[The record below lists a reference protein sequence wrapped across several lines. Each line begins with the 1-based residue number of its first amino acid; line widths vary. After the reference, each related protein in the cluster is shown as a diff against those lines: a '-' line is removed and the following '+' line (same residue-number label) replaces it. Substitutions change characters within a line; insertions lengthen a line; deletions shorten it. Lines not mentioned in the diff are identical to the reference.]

1 MQAMSQQRSFPRR
14 LSRDVIGTT
23 VVVRRVWRGANPF
36 RWEIF
41 KAEMAE
47 PVHVSATGFSSMEAA
62 YTAGHA
68 MMTQMLLAQRPAAYR
83 PEPDDW
89 HGCQI
94 DGVATVL

>member
-1 MQAMSQQRSFPRR
+1 MQAMSQQKSFPRR
-14 LSRDVIGTT
+14 LSRDAIGTT

-62 YTAGHA
+62 YTAGQA
-68 MMTQMLLAQRPAAYR
+68 MMTQMLLAQRPAAR
-83 PEPDDW
+83 APEADDW

-94 DGVATVL
+94 DGMATVL

>member
-1 MQAMSQQRSFPRR
+1 MQAMSQEKTFPRR
-14 LSRDVIGTT
+14 LSRDAIGTT
-23 VVVRRVWRGANPF
+23 VVVRRVWRGSTPF

-47 PVHVSATGFSSMEAA
+47 PVHVSATGFGSMEAA
-62 YTAGHA
+62 YTAGRA
-68 MMTQMLLAQRPAAYR
+68 MMMQMLLAQPTVAHM

-94 DGVATVL
+94 EGVATVL

>member
-1 MQAMSQQRSFPRR
+1 MQAMSQEKTFPRR
-14 LSRDVIGTT
+14 LSRDAISTT
-23 VVVRRVWRGANPF
+23 VVVRRVWRGATPF

-62 YTAGHA
+62 YTAGRA
-68 MMTQMLLAQRPAAYR
+68 MMTQMLLAQRSAPRA

-94 DGVATVL
+94 DGVATAL

>member
-1 MQAMSQQRSFPRR
+1 
-14 LSRDVIGTT
+14 
-23 VVVRRVWRGANPF
+23 
-36 RWEIF
+36 
-41 KAEMAE
+41 MAE
-47 PVHVSATGFSSMEAA
+47 PVHVSATGFRSMEAA

-68 MMTQMLLAQRPAAYR
+68 MMTQMLLSQRSAPRA